1 MDRTCLNLNKC
12 SKNEIGKMFVVVCC
26 ECGNDFLNII
36 NKDHL
41 LSTRIAS
48 DQILLQEER
57 F

>member
-1 MDRTCLNLNKC
+1 MDRTGLNLNKC
-12 SKNEIGKMFVVVCC
+12 SENEKGKMFVVVCC